1 MSALAREPVP
11 DASLATRLHARIA
24 RDGPL
29 TVEEFMQAC
38 LSDEV
43 RACWRLCLP
52 PADRRQGRLHHVAG
66 DQPDLR
72 RARRPLGGGG
82 VAVHGRAV
90 SRDGRRARTWA
101 RYSDGRCFSR
111 LARRSEIPRQR
122 LRGVDRDEPGHGRGA
137 AQDAQGCGRTAS
149 LVCGARRGA
158 GRSAGHARQRIRRCA
173 AHPAI
178 HPPRRGLAR
187 AVDRERRPRRLH
199 LY

>member
-11 DASLATRLHARIA
+11 TLRSRRRLHARIA

-38 LSDEV
+38 LSDE
-43 RACWRLCLP
+43 AAGRLCLP
-52 PADRRQGRLHHVAG
+52 PADRRQGRFHHIAR
-66 DQPDLR
+66 DQPDLW
-72 RARRPLGGGG
+72 RADRPLGGRG

-90 SRDGRRARTWA
+90 ASDHRRAWTWA
-101 RYSDGRCFSR
+101 RHSDGRCFPR

-122 LRGVDRDEPGHGRGA
+122 LRGADRDEPCHDRGA
-137 AQDAQGCGRTAS
+137 AEDPQGCGRTAS
-149 LVCGARRGA
+149 LVCGARRRA
-158 GRSAGHARQRIRRCA
+158 GRSADRARQRVRRCP

-187 AVDRERRPRRLH
+187 AVGRKRRPRRLH